1 MAEDNSSL
9 ESKPKR
15 KVNIS
20 PEESRRRSERM
31 QRMRKEGKVGPQF
44 GKLGGRPR
52 KVRASELI
60 AEQASK
66 KRKEI
71 AKVLEDAID
80 EEQPITVRMKG
91 VQMIT
96 DIEKSERSM
105 EMAEDEHY
113 AKMNKDEMIDE
124 MAKKLNDNPVLA
136 QILMDRMKGGGDV
149 IDVTDSSREII
160 NGNG

>member
-1 MAEDNSSL
+1 MAEKKSL
-9 ESKPKR
+9 EAKPKR

-20 PEESRRRSERM
+20 DEERRRRSERM

-60 AEQASK
+60 AEEASK
-66 KRKEI
+66 NRKKI
-71 AKVLEDAID
+71 AQVLEDAID
-80 EEQPITVRMKG
+80 PEQPITVRMKG

-96 DIEKSERSM
+96 DIESKERSM

-124 MAKKLNDNPVLA
+124 MAQKLKENPVLA
-136 QILMDRMKGGGDV
+136 QILMDRMNGGGDV
-149 IDVTDSSREII
+149 IDGTGSAREVV
-160 NGNG
+160 NGDG